1 MTRFQKVE
9 LAARN
14 MVIAARLNGG
24 PAPVNPW
31 RKDTASHIRWDM
43 ARRRAERALDELMR
57 IGVR

>member
-14 MVIAARLNGG
+14 IVIAAHFNGG
-24 PAPVNPW
+24 PPPVNPW
-31 RKDTASHIRWDM
+31 RKDTVSHIRWDM
-43 ARRRAERALDELMR
+43 ARRRAENALADLMR